1 MNTSYRVK
9 FWEIR
14 TNTKSQGAGKKPRI
28 VSHTVRWTVGNR
40 EKSSTFKTKGL
51 AESFLSDLRQAAKN
65 GEAFDLDSGLPPS
78 MVKAKET
85 RTWYSL
91 AVAYVHAWWPH
102 AAAKTREGMTDSLA
116 YITPVLVADLPG
128 RPDDE
133 AIRRALLE
141 YSFVPEDRRPA
152 LAPELLRAVRWLEAA
167 SLPLSAMEEPKHT
180 RTALEAISLRLDG
193 KAAAASTY
201 RRKRAVF
208 HHVLEYAVELGE
220 LSANPIHRVKFRK
233 VKTGGEI
240 DRRSVVNPAQ
250 ARRLLTAVTYAG
262 RTRGQMMAAMFACMY
277 FAGLR
282 PAEAAGL
289 RKANCELP
297 KTGWGTLT
305 LERTRLE
312 SNKRYTDSGE
322 SNDERG
328 LKHRDEKATRT
339 VPIPPELVAILRA
352 HIDRH
357 GVSEDG
363 RLFRTRT
370 GQTFPG
376 STVSLVWKQARSYAF
391 TPDQVVSPL
400 ARRPYDLRHA
410 AVSLWLNAG
419 VHAPEVAER
428 AGHGVDVLLKVYA
441 KCIDGQHEV
450 ANKRILEAL
459 TT

>member
-1 MNTSYRVK
+1 MR
-9 FWEIR
+9 
-14 TNTKSQGAGKKPRI
+14 GAVGGPWSRRPRPAP
-28 VSHTVRWTVGNR
+28 T
-40 EKSSTFKTKGL
+40 
-51 AESFLSDLRQAAKN
+51 
-65 GEAFDLDSGLPPS
+65 
-78 MVKAKET
+78 
-85 RTWYSL
+85 
-91 AVAYVHAWWPH
+91 PH
-102 AAAKTREGMTDSLA
+102 ARAA
-116 YITPVLVADLPG
+116 G
-128 RPDDE
+128 R
-133 AIRRALLE
+133 AAARRAAALE
-141 YSFVPEDRRPA
+141 YSFVPEDRRPV
-152 LAPELLRAVRWLEAA
+152 PTPGLLRVVRWLEAA

-180 RTALEAISLRLDG
+180 RTALEAISRRLDG

-201 RRKRAVF
+201 RHKRAVF
-208 HHVLEYAVELGE
+208 HHVPEYAVELGE
-220 LSANPIHRVKFRK
+220 LSANPIRKVKFRK
-233 VKTGGEI
+233 VKAGGEI
-240 DRRSVVNPAQ
+240 DRRSVVNPEQ
-250 ARRLLTAVTYAG
+250 ARQLLIAVTYAG

-282 PAEAAGL
+282 PAEAAGP
-289 RKANCELP
+289 RKANCDLP
-297 KTGWGTLT
+297 ETGWGART
-305 LERTRLE
+305 LEKTRPE

-328 LKHRDEKATRT
+328 LKHRGEKATRR
-339 VPIPPELVAILRA
+339 VPISPELVAILRD

-376 STVSLVWKQARSYAF
+376 STVSMVWKQARSYAF
-391 TPDQVVSPL
+391 TPEQVASPL

-441 KCIDGQHEV
+441 TCIDGQHEA